1 MTLESSFLALLR
13 SSSIA
18 RDAATSCG
26 DELTLEVVECAQ
38 PMAVRGGRG
47 RVGESSVEKKRR
59 AASRLGTGEHG
70 WPSSID

>member
-38 PMAVRGGRG
+38 PMAVRGGRE
-47 RVGESSVEKKRR
+47 RVGESSVEKKAEGGESSRDRR
-59 AASRLGTGEHG
+59 ARPAVL
-70 WPSSID
+70 D